1 MNEKN
6 NIYSVILNK
15 SFIKLAV
22 HIPWYN
28 LKQVAFK
35 DLTQSLFSLAHIIN
49 YKYKYININSS
60 IFRPPCW
67 YR

>member
-6 NIYSVILNK
+6 NIYSDILNK

-22 HIPWYN
+22 HIPWYK

-35 DLTQSLFSLAHIIN
+35 DLTQSLFSLALIIN
-49 YKYKYININSS
+49 SKYK
-60 IFRPPCW
+60 
-67 YR
+67 